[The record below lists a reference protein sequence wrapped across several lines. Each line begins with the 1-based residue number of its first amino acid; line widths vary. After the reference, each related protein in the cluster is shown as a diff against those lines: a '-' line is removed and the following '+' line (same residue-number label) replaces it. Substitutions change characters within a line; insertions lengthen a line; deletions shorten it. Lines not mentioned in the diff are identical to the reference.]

1 MSFVALAVHVLLLML
16 VCWMGAETLASDDRL
31 ARQVFGKLS
40 VLFGMY
46 ALMCSIIDVS
56 NLVRGYAP
64 LISLPASGILSCGA
78 VLYAIRYIGG
88 YGRN

>member
-64 LISLPASGILSCGA
+64 LISPPASGIMSCGA